1 MIDRPTIAKIMDA
14 TKIEEVV
21 SEFVTLKKRGIN
33 YVGLCPFHNDS
44 NPSFSVSPTRGICH
58 CFTCG
63 KGGNAINFLMELE
76 QMTYPDALR
85 WLAKKYKIEIQERE
99 LTNEEKQRESERESM
114 FIVNDWAAKYFQ
126 DILLHDVDG
135 IAIGMAYFRGR
146 GFRDD
151 IIRKFQLGF
160 ALPKRTALAEAAK
173 AAGYNP
179 KYLVDT
185 GLCFKVDKDEAGNK
199 SGEDKIL
206 DRFSGRAIFPWFS
219 VSGKVVAF
227 GGRVLDSRTKGISQK
242 YVNSPDSVIYHKER
256 ELYGLYQAKKAI
268 AKEDCVFMVEGHTD
282 VISMHQCGIENVVA
296 NSGTA
301 LSVHQIR
308 LLHRFTSNIVL
319 LYDGDNAGIHAALR
333 GTDMLLEE
341 EMNVKVLFLPD
352 GNDPDSFARSHSA
365 EEFRRYIQE
374 NQTDFIQFKTDILL
388 RGVTDPVK
396 RSQAINSI
404 VESISKIKN
413 QITRASYITDCSHR
427 LGVNEAIIVNALN
440 NFVRNGMSEQVK
452 AERRAAGLKDSP
464 VAAAQQAQSVMR
476 AVTPLDKLLEVEG
489 LLVQLIIHHGDQ
501 LITVQDVDGND
512 VEVAV
517 AQYISLDLGGDGFK
531 FHNDLYNQIMQ
542 EAVEHLEKEDDFVA
556 ETYFANH
563 PNPEISRL
571 AGLPTGDQ
579 EVSTASLQM
588 KMNADKL
595 RQFVFKDILS
605 FRTHYIAQRI
615 IEVQQEFARN
625 PTNREL
631 LQEFMKLKQMNTLL
645 ASQANNI
652 FN

>member
-1 MIDRPTIAKIMDA
+1 M
-14 TKIEEVV
+14 
-21 SEFVTLKKRGIN
+21 
-33 YVGLCPFHNDS
+33 
-44 NPSFSVSPTRGICH
+44 
-58 CFTCG
+58 
-63 KGGNAINFLMELE
+63 
-76 QMTYPDALR
+76 
-85 WLAKKYKIEIQERE
+85 
-99 LTNEEKQRESERESM
+99 
-114 FIVNDWAAKYFQ
+114 
-126 DILLHDVDG
+126 
-135 IAIGMAYFRGR
+135 
-146 GFRDD
+146 
-151 IIRKFQLGF
+151 
-160 ALPKRTALAEAAK
+160 
-173 AAGYNP
+173 
-179 KYLVDT
+179 
-185 GLCFKVDKDEAGNK
+185 
-199 SGEDKIL
+199 
-206 DRFSGRAIFPWFS
+206 
-219 VSGKVVAF
+219 
-227 GGRVLDSRTKGISQK
+227 
-242 YVNSPDSVIYHKER
+242 
-256 ELYGLYQAKKAI
+256 
-268 AKEDCVFMVEGHTD
+268 
-282 VISMHQCGIENVVA
+282 
-296 NSGTA
+296 
-301 LSVHQIR
+301 
-308 LLHRFTSNIVL
+308 
-319 LYDGDNAGIHAALR
+319 
-333 GTDMLLEE
+333 
-341 EMNVKVLFLPD
+341 
-352 GNDPDSFARSHSA
+352 
-365 EEFRRYIQE
+365 
-374 NQTDFIQFKTDILL
+374 
-388 RGVTDPVK
+388 TDPVK

-464 VAAAQQAQSVMR
+464 VAAAQQVQSAMR

-563 PNPEISRL
+563 PNPDISRL
-571 AGLPTGDQ
+571 AGLPTGAQ

-588 KMNADKL
+588 KMSADKL

-615 IEVQQEFARN
+615 IEVQQEFAKN